1 MTKWCSS
8 RQTDEEFSCNSLIHD
23 TPVPPNDDH
32 RRINRDVHDCGM
44 RVQITVRVKIWS
56 QNMGFTAKDMLVP
69 VSILNPCK
77 MGVQGCVVHI
87 EVNGAHSCWCSI
99 GLLLV
104 QHWFVQLQ

>member
-1 MTKWCSS
+1 
-8 RQTDEEFSCNSLIHD
+8 
-23 TPVPPNDDH
+23 
-32 RRINRDVHDCGM
+32 
-44 RVQITVRVKIWS
+44 
-56 QNMGFTAKDMLVP
+56 
-69 VSILNPCK
+69 